1 MAPLLETQ
9 CLQKIFQGVVPV
21 EAVAPIDLTITR
33 GELVSVVGPSG
44 SGKSTL
50 MNLLGLLDSPTAGAL
65 LYEGQPTHLWDE
77 TKKAHYRNEAMGF
90 IFQAHLLLPDFTA
103 LENVLMPARLLH
115 GGDIPKASISYAKE
129 LLSRI
134 GLEERFHFKPNQL
147 SGGQNQRVAIAR
159 ALINKP
165 RIVFADEPTGALD
178 SATSQQVMD
187 LVRQLHQEEQITF
200 VIVTH
205 EKGLAAQTD
214 RQITISDGHVV
225 ADQVNKRYC
234 TVNRDRSPNL

>member
-1 MAPLLETQ
+1 MPTLLETRA
-9 CLQKIFQGVVPV
+9 LQKVFQGVEPV
-21 EAVAPIDLTITR
+21 EAVAPLDLTITQ

-50 MNLLGLLDSPTAGAL
+50 MNLLGLLDSPTAGEL
-65 LYEGQPTHLWDE
+65 LYEGLPTHTWNE
-77 TKKAHYRNEAMGF
+77 GQKARYRNEAMGF

-103 LENVLMPARLLH
+103 LENVLIPAKLLH
-115 GGDIPKASISYAKE
+115 KGEAPKASVEYARE

-134 GLEERFHFKPNQL
+134 GLEQRLHFRPNQL

-178 SATSQQVMD
+178 SATSQQVMN
-187 LVRQLHQEEQITF
+187 LVRQLHGEEHITF

-205 EKGLAAQTD
+205 EKALAAQTE
-214 RQITISDGHVV
+214 RQIQIKDGVV
-225 ADQVNKRYC
+225 IADERQVA
-234 TVNRDRSPNL
+234 TLG